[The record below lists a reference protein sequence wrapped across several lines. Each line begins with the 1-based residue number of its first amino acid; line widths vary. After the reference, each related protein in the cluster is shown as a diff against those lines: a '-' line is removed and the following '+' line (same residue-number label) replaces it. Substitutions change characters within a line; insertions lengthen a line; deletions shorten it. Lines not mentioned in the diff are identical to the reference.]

1 MRHPLSLS
9 LLAVTLAGCATSAPQ
24 LETERTYQV
33 EWIGESPLIDRSHLT
48 ITLGD
53 DGRAYGNAGCNHW
66 FAGYTLIGDK
76 ISFSAAGSTRMM
88 CAPAL
93 MEQEA
98 RFLDSLSKVQRWD
111 FSATEQL
118 RLWPAEGKP
127 LRLWPES
134 K

>member
-1 MRHPLSLS
+1 MSSATGLASSHAGRGKPLRSGGIW
-9 LLAVTLAGCATSAPQ
+9 AAAT
-24 LETERTYQV
+24 V
-33 EWIGESPLIDRSHLT
+33 
-48 ITLGD
+48 
-53 DGRAYGNAGCNHW
+53 GRIFCWTGNHW
-66 FAGYTLIGDK
+66 FASYTLEGDK
-76 ISFSAAGSTRMM
+76 LSFSAPGSTRKM

-98 RFLDSLSKVQRWD
+98 RFLASLSTVERWD